1 MKRPSDSARTLI
13 SILSVVVIVL
23 SYSGISTP
31 ELIQNVL
38 ADALVITFL
47 T

>member
-1 MKRPSDSARTLI
+1 MKRPSGRVRTLI
-13 SILSVVVIVL
+13 SILSVIVIAL